1 MTDAPLSLDRNSV
14 PVEGDLRLP
23 KPPGMVRQ
31 FWYRHPRVTDS
42 LVALAYLLPA
52 SGGSLILASG
62 SVDVPDGLIPAGLVL
77 VLFGGFVLL
86 FRRSRPW
93 TVLIASG
100 AITLLSAP
108 MWGVLDVALLPF
120 ALYALAVYGSTRAAW
135 IGFAGSV
142 AVGFLASRL
151 TGLMASAS
159 TVPTLGDVIS
169 SAVAF
174 AMLLVI
180 VALVGINIGNRRRY
194 VVALL
199 DRAEQLARERDQQ
212 AQLAANAE
220 RARIAREMHD
230 IVSHGLT
237 VMVTLA
243 EGSAASVERDPG
255 RSAEAMR
262 HVAETGRQALGD
274 MRRMLGVLD
283 DGLPAT
289 QTGALEPQP
298 GVAELTGLIEGF
310 RSAGLA
316 VRFTSEG
323 TPPHH
328 PAEQLT
334 VYRLVQES
342 LTNVLRHS
350 GALAS
355 VAVTVDYRP
364 ELVQIDV
371 TNTGRVVEAPATDAG
386 GHGLLG
392 MRERVALYG
401 GTVESGP
408 KADGGWSVRATLR
421 HETTDPDPARPEATR
436 PDTNRPDTA
445 RPDTSQLSTD
455 QPSTNTPSTN
465 QHETTRSA
473 ERP

>member
-1 MTDAPLSLDRNSV
+1 MTDASPSLDRNSV

-31 FWYRHPRVTDS
+31 FWYRHPRVTDGI
-42 LVALAYLLPA
+42 VALAYLLPSA
-52 SGGSLILASG
+52 LGSILISSGTIAI
-62 SVDVPDGLIPAGLVL
+62 DPAFLPVGFVL
-77 VLFGGFVLL
+77 VFFGGFVLL

-93 TVLIASG
+93 TVLIATWV
-100 AITLLSAP
+100 ITVLSAP
-108 MWGVLDVALLPF
+108 VWESVDFALVPF

-135 IGFAGSV
+135 IGFG
-142 AVGFLASRL
+142 G
-151 TGLMASAS
+151 
-159 TVPTLGDVIS
+159 
-169 SAVAF
+169 SAVVGLVSGVL
-174 AMLLVI
+174 AMTVSREDGTGVPGSNNGIGFGIVLLI
-180 VALVGINIGNRRRY
+180 VVLIGINIGNRRRY

-212 AQLAANAE
+212 AQIAANAE

-243 EGSAASVERDPG
+243 EGSAASVDRDPA
-255 RSAEAMR
+255 RAAEAMR

-289 QTGALEPQP
+289 SAGALEPQP
-298 GVAELTGLIEGF
+298 GVAELNGLIEGF

-316 VRFTSEG
+316 VRFTSAG
-323 TPPHH
+323 TPPRN

-355 VAVTVDYRP
+355 VDVAVDYQADRV
-364 ELVQIDV
+364 LIDV
-371 TNTGRVVEAPATDAG
+371 SNSGAVIAPPAPGEG
-386 GHGLLG
+386 GHGLVG

-408 KADGGWSVRATLR
+408 RPDGGWSVHATLT
-421 HETTDPDPARPEATR
+421 HETTGR
-436 PDTNRPDTA
+436 
-445 RPDTSQLSTD
+445 TD
-455 QPSTNTPSTN
+455 Q
-465 QHETTRSA
+465 E
-473 ERP
+473 

>member
-1 MTDAPLSLDRNSV
+1 MTDASPSLDRNSV

-42 LVALAYLLPA
+42 IVALAYLLPSA
-52 SGGSLILASG
+52 LGSLLISGGTIGIDPAF
-62 SVDVPDGLIPAGLVL
+62 VPAGFVL
-77 VLFGGFVLL
+77 VFFGGFVLL

-93 TVLIASG
+93 TVLVTTWV
-100 AITLLSAP
+100 ITLLSAP
-108 MWGVLDVALLPF
+108 VWESVDFALVPF

-135 IGFAGSV
+135 IGFGGS
-142 AVGFLASRL
+142 ALVGLASGVLAMTVSRDDG
-151 TGLMASAS
+151 TG
-159 TVPTLGDVIS
+159 VPGSNNGIGF
-169 SAVAF
+169 AVV
-174 AMLLVI
+174 LVI
-180 VALVGINIGNRRRY
+180 VVLIGINIGNRRRY

-199 DRAEQLARERDQQ
+199 DRAAQLARERDQQ
-212 AQLAANAE
+212 AQIAANAE

-243 EGSAASVERDPG
+243 EGSAASVDRDPA
-255 RSAEAMR
+255 RAVEAMR

-289 QTGALEPQP
+289 SAGTLEPQP
-298 GVAELTGLIEGF
+298 GVAELNGLIEGF
-310 RSAGLA
+310 RGAGLE
-316 VRFTSEG
+316 VRFTSSG
-323 TPPHH
+323 TPPRN

-355 VAVTVDYRP
+355 VEVAVDYRP
-364 ELVQIDV
+364 DRVLIDV
-371 TNTGRVVEAPATDAG
+371 SNSGAVIAPPAPGEG
-386 GHGLLG
+386 GHGLVG

-408 KADGGWSVRATLR
+408 RADGGWSVHATLT
-421 HETTDPDPARPEATR
+421 HDPTGRTE
-436 PDTNRPDTA
+436 
-445 RPDTSQLSTD
+445 Q
-455 QPSTNTPSTN
+455 
-465 QHETTRSA
+465 E
-473 ERP
+473 

>member
-1 MTDAPLSLDRNSV
+1 MSDASPSLDRNSV

-31 FWYRHPRVTDS
+31 FWYRHPRLTDS
-42 LVALAYLLPA
+42 IVALAYLVPSALGSLLI
-52 SGGSLILASG
+52 SGGSIGIDPAF
-62 SVDVPDGLIPAGLVL
+62 VPYGFVL
-77 VLFGGFVLL
+77 VLFGGIVLL

-93 TVLIASG
+93 TVLITTWV
-100 AITLLSAP
+100 ITLLSAP
-108 MWGVLDVALLPF
+108 VWESVDFALVPF

-135 IGFAGSV
+135 IGFGGS
-142 AVGFLASRL
+142 AVVGLASGML
-151 TGLMASAS
+151 AM
-159 TVPTLGDVIS
+159 TVSRESD
-169 SAVAF
+169 SAVPGSNNGIGF
-174 AMLLVI
+174 AIVLVI
-180 VALVGINIGNRRRY
+180 VVLIGINIGNRRRY

-199 DRAEQLARERDQQ
+199 DRAGQLARERDQQ
-212 AQLAANAE
+212 AQIAANAE

-243 EGSAASVERDPG
+243 EGSAASVDRDPA

-283 DGLPAT
+283 DGLPASSA
-289 QTGALEPQP
+289 GALEPQP
-298 GVAELTGLIEGF
+298 GVAELGGLIEGF

-316 VRFTSEG
+316 VRYTAEG
-323 TPPHH
+323 TPPRN
-328 PAEQLT
+328 PAEQIT

-350 GALAS
+350 GALTS
-355 VAVTVDYRP
+355 VDVTVDYRP
-364 ELVQIDV
+364 DRVQIDV
-371 TNTGRVVEAPATDAG
+371 SNSGAVVDAPEPGTG

-408 KADGGWSVRATLR
+408 QAGGGWSVRATLTHDTHGR
-421 HETTDPDPARPEATR
+421 TEPE
-436 PDTNRPDTA
+436 
-445 RPDTSQLSTD
+445 
-455 QPSTNTPSTN
+455 
-465 QHETTRSA
+465 
-473 ERP
+473 

>member
-1 MTDAPLSLDRNSV
+1 MTDASPSLDRNSV

-23 KPPGMVRQ
+23 KPPGVVRQ
-31 FWYRHPRVTDS
+31 FWYRHPRATDA
-42 LVALAYLLPA
+42 LVALAYLLPSA
-52 SGGSLILASG
+52 LGSLLVSGGSIGIDPAF
-62 SVDVPDGLIPAGLVL
+62 IPFGFVL
-77 VLFGGFVLL
+77 VLFGGGVLL

-93 TVLIASG
+93 TVLVTTWV
-100 AITLLSAP
+100 ITLLSAP
-108 MWGVLDVALLPF
+108 VWEMVDFALVPF

-135 IGFAGSV
+135 IGFGGSALIGVIAG
-142 AVGFLASRL
+142 ALAMTASRGDADS
-151 TGLMASAS
+151 T
-159 TVPTLGDVIS
+159 TVPGGNNGIGF
-169 SAVAF
+169 AVV
-174 AMLLVI
+174 LVI
-180 VALVGINIGNRRRY
+180 VVLIGINIGNRRRY

-199 DRAEQLARERDQQ
+199 DRAAQLARERDQQ

-243 EGSAASVERDPG
+243 EGSAASVGRDPV

-283 DGLPAT
+283 DGLPAADA
-289 QTGALEPQP
+289 GVLEPQP
-298 GVAELTGLIEGF
+298 GVAELGGLIEGF
-310 RSAGLA
+310 RGAGLA
-316 VRFTSEG
+316 VRFTSTG
-323 TPPHH
+323 TPPQN

-350 GALAS
+350 GALTS
-355 VAVTVDYRP
+355 VDVTVDYGPDR
-364 ELVQIDV
+364 VQIDV
-371 TNTGRVVEAPATDAG
+371 RNSGAVVDAPEPGTG

-408 KADGGWSVRATLR
+408 QAGGGWSVRATLTHDTHGR
-421 HETTDPDPARPEATR
+421 TEPE
-436 PDTNRPDTA
+436 
-445 RPDTSQLSTD
+445 
-455 QPSTNTPSTN
+455 
-465 QHETTRSA
+465 
-473 ERP
+473 